1 MSMNAEDIKAVVLYR
16 KEKAYATLQE
26 AEDMVAT
33 AHWNLAMQRMYY
45 ACFYMAS
52 ALLISAGIK
61 AHTHNGVI
69 GQLGLNYVS
78 KGLLT
83 KEEGRLY
90 SRLLQNRITGDY
102 NDFFDFDGEDVLPLI
117 NPVKK
122 LLARLDSLIKTDYT
136 SLVSFRKA

>member
-1 MSMNAEDIKAVVLYR
+1 MSMNAEDIKAVVIYR
-16 KEKAYATLQE
+16 KEKAYVTLRE
-26 AEDMVAT
+26 AEDMIAT
-33 AHWNLAMQRMYY
+33 EHWNLAMQRLYY

-52 ALLISAGIK
+52 ALLINAGIK

-78 KGLLT
+78 KGHLT

-102 NDFFDFDGEDVLPLI
+102 NDFFDFESEDVLPLI
-117 NPVKK
+117 KPVKN
-122 LLARLDSLIKTDYT
+122 LLAHLDDLIKLD
-136 SLVSFRKA
+136 

>member
-1 MSMNAEDIKAVVLYR
+1 MSMNAE
-16 KEKAYATLQE
+16 
-26 AEDMVAT
+26 
-33 AHWNLAMQRMYY
+33 
-45 ACFYMAS
+45 
-52 ALLISAGIK
+52 LLVSAGIK

-102 NDFFDFDGEDVLPLI
+102 NDFFDFESEDVLPLI
-117 NPVKK
+117 KPVKN
-122 LLARLDSLIKTDYT
+122 LLARLDDLIKLD
-136 SLVSFRKA
+136 